1 MKGLILNNFIVEYS
15 FLYQS
20 RNDDMKKILSLT
32 FIFLLLPSMAFA
44 GACPML
50 KSGVEDKIATL
61 DQSKHATLISI
72 ALMLHEEGV
81 KAHDSGDHGMSEELL
96 NGALRLLDV

>member
-1 MKGLILNNFIVEYS
+1 MKGLILNNFIVDYT
-15 FLYQS
+15 FLYQP

-32 FIFLLLPSMAFA
+32 FIVLLLPSMAFA

>member
-1 MKGLILNNFIVEYS
+1 
-15 FLYQS
+15 
-20 RNDDMKKILSLT
+20 MKKLLSLS
-32 FIFLLLPSMAFA
+32 FIILLLPSMVFA

-50 KSGVEDKIATL
+50 KSEIEDKISQL
-61 DQSKHATLISI
+61 DQTKHATLISV

-81 KAHDSGDHGMSEELL
+81 KAHGSGDHGMSEELL

>member
-1 MKGLILNNFIVEYS
+1 
-15 FLYQS
+15 
-20 RNDDMKKILSLT
+20 MKKILSFT
-32 FIFLLLPSMAFA
+32 FIILLLPSMVFA

-50 KSGVEDKIATL
+50 KSQVQGKIAAL
-61 DQSKHATLISI
+61 DQTKHATLISV

>member
-1 MKGLILNNFIVEYS
+1 
-15 FLYQS
+15 
-20 RNDDMKKILSLT
+20 MKKILSFT
-32 FIFLLLPSMAFA
+32 FIILLLPSLVFA

-50 KSGVEDKIATL
+50 KSQVEGKIAAL
-61 DQSKHATLISI
+61 DQTKHATLISV

>member
-1 MKGLILNNFIVEYS
+1 
-15 FLYQS
+15 
-20 RNDDMKKILSLT
+20 MKKILSFTL
-32 FIFLLLPSMAFA
+32 IILLLPSMVFA
-44 GACPML
+44 VACSML
-50 KSGVEDKIATL
+50 KSQVEGKIAAL
-61 DQSKHATLISI
+61 DQTKHATLISV

>member
-1 MKGLILNNFIVEYS
+1 
-15 FLYQS
+15 
-20 RNDDMKKILSLT
+20 MKKILSFT
-32 FIFLLLPSMAFA
+32 FIILLLPSMVFA

-50 KSGVEDKIATL
+50 KSQVEDKIATL
-61 DQSKHATLISI
+61 DQARYATLISV

>member
-1 MKGLILNNFIVEYS
+1 
-15 FLYQS
+15 
-20 RNDDMKKILSLT
+20 MKK
-32 FIFLLLPSMAFA
+32 LLPVALISLMFSSMTFA
-44 GACPML
+44 GSCPML
-50 KSGVEDKIATL
+50 KSEVEGKIAAL
-61 DQSKHATLISI
+61 DQIEHATLISI

>member
-1 MKGLILNNFIVEYS
+1 
-15 FLYQS
+15 
-20 RNDDMKKILSLT
+20 MKKILSLT
-32 FIFLLLPSMAFA
+32 FIVLLLPSMAFA

-50 KSGVEDKIATL
+50 TSQVEAKIATL
-61 DQSKHATLISI
+61 DQARYATLITA

-81 KAHDSGDHGMSEELL
+81 KAHSSGDHGMSEVYL

>member
-1 MKGLILNNFIVEYS
+1 
-15 FLYQS
+15 
-20 RNDDMKKILSLT
+20 MKK
-32 FIFLLLPSMAFA
+32 LLPVALVSLMFSSMAFA
-44 GACPML
+44 GSCPML
-50 KSGVEDKIATL
+50 KSEVEGKIAAL
-61 DQSKHATLISI
+61 DQTKHATLISI

>member
-1 MKGLILNNFIVEYS
+1 MKGLILNNFIVDYS
-15 FLYQS
+15 LLYQP

>member
-1 MKGLILNNFIVEYS
+1 
-15 FLYQS
+15 
-20 RNDDMKKILSLT
+20 MKKILSLT
-32 FIFLLLPSMAFA
+32 FIVLLLPSMAFA
-44 GACPML
+44 GACQML
-50 KSGVEDKIATL
+50 TSQVEDKIATL

-81 KAHDSGDHGMSEELL
+81 KAHGSGDHGMSEVYL